1 MNLKKGRN
9 PLDTGDGRTSLSP
22 RLASLPR
29 STAKAIEQLMD
40 TMLASLRGDTGA
52 IWVEYEHS
60 TYVLA
65 VRNMTIQSIQ
75 PLQQMTRAGQSY
87 PVVVQCQGQNYAI
100 VCTGYPLLRVY
111 VAVKVEKMGSLHHRL
126 MPRFARLAQ
135 TVLQANS
142 SPIAAPAE
150 DPASEAYRVIV
161 EKSLR
166 RLCDLMQ
173 ATGCALLWF
182 SSWNNSWHRF
192 AVGSVPSWLYQQ
204 LWEMPSPG
212 DGLDAW
218 VKRVQ
223 NLIQRR
229 GQYCV
234 ADEMTVRDMAKGC
247 ILLWRE
253 EPHGDFSFDET
264 EWLKVTVQMMAASLD
279 VLETQS
285 ELLQRVY
292 QDPLTGLFNRL
303 YFEVAYRQILHG
315 AQRHPRPVSLLLM
328 DIDNFKKINDT
339 YGHETGDMVLQV
351 VGQVLQQVRA
361 GDIPARYGGDEF
373 VVLLPDTDKVGARIL
388 AQRLQHALKQAAGQ
402 LGLPFEVT
410 LSIGCATVS
419 NGDTSLLLLADQDM
433 YEQKRSEKAALGAS
447 SELDSPFVR

>member
-1 MNLKKGRN
+1 MNFRQGGN
-9 PLDTGDGRTSLSP
+9 QQDTGDSGASLSP

-29 STAKAIEQLMD
+29 STAKAIEQLLD
-40 TMLASLRGDTGA
+40 TMLVALRGNTGA

-60 TYVLA
+60 VYVLV
-65 VRNMTIQSIQ
+65 VRHMTIQNIHL
-75 PLQQMTRAGQSY
+75 LQQMTRTHGQSL
-87 PVVVQCQGQNYAI
+87 PVFVQCQGQNYAV

-111 VAVKVEKMGSLHHRL
+111 IAVSVEKIGSLHHRL

-142 SPIAAPAE
+142 SPIGTPAE
-150 DPASEAYRVIV
+150 DPAYQAYRVIV

-166 RLCDLMQ
+166 RLCELMQ

-182 SSWNNSWHRF
+182 SPWSSSWHRF
-192 AVGSVPSWLYQQ
+192 TVGSVPSRLYQQ

-218 VKRVQ
+218 VRDMQ
-223 NLIQRR
+223 NLIQSR
-229 GQYCV
+229 GHYCI
-234 ADEMTVRDMAKGC
+234 ADEMTVRDVVKGC
-247 ILLWRE
+247 VFLWRE
-253 EPHGDFSFDET
+253 EAHGDFSAEEA
-264 EWLKVTVQMMAASLD
+264 EWLRVTVQMIAASLD

-328 DIDNFKKINDT
+328 DIDDFKRINDT

-361 GDIPARYGGDEF
+361 GDVPARYGGDEF
-373 VVLLPDTDKVGARIL
+373 VILLPDTDKTGARIL
-388 AQRLQHALKQAAGQ
+388 AQRLQHALKQAMWQ
-402 LGLPFEVT
+402 LDLPFEVT
-410 LSIGCATVS
+410 FSVGCATVN

-433 YEQKRSEKAALGAS
+433 YEQKRSEKAAVG
-447 SELDSPFVR
+447 

>member
-1 MNLKKGRN
+1 MNLGETRN
-9 PLDTGDGRTSLSP
+9 ELDNGGNGASVSP

-29 STAKAIEQLMD
+29 YTAKAIEQLMD
-40 TMLASLRGDTGA
+40 TMLAALRSDTGA
-52 IWVEYEHS
+52 IWVEHENSVY
-60 TYVLA
+60 TLV
-65 VRNMTIQSIQ
+65 VRNVSIQ
-75 PLQQMTRAGQSY
+75 NLQLLQQMTRTRAQSS
-87 PVVVQCQGQNYAI
+87 PVVLQSQGQTYA
-100 VCTGYPLLRVY
+100 VSCGGYPLLRVY
-111 VAVKVEKMGSLHHRL
+111 VAVKVEKIGAVHRRL

-135 TVLQANS
+135 TILQTNS
-142 SPIAAPAE
+142 SPIGTPSE
-150 DPASEAYRVIV
+150 DPSHQAYRVIV

-166 RLCDLMQ
+166 RLCELLQ
-173 ATGCALLWF
+173 ATGCTMLWF

-192 AVGSVPSWLYQQ
+192 AIGSVPNWLYRQ

-218 VKRVQ
+218 VTHVA
-223 NLIQRR
+223 NLIRR
-229 GQYCV
+229 HRQHCI
-234 ADEMTVRDMAKGC
+234 ADEMTVRDVVKGC

-253 EPHGDFSFDET
+253 EPHGDFSADEI
-264 EWLKVTVQMMAASLD
+264 EWLRVSVQMMAASLD

-285 ELLQRVY
+285 DLLQKVY

-328 DIDNFKKINDT
+328 DVDNFKQINDT
-339 YGHETGDMVLQV
+339 YGHETGDIVLQV

-373 VVLLPDTDKVGARIL
+373 VILLPDTDKAGARML
-388 AQRLQHALKQAAGQ
+388 AQRLQQALKQATEQ
-402 LGLPFEVT
+402 LELPCEVT

-433 YEQKRSEKAALGAS
+433 YEQKRREKAAVS
-447 SELDSPFVR
+447 SLPESSSLH

>member
-1 MNLKKGRN
+1 MNLGETRN
-9 PLDTGDGRTSLSP
+9 ELDNGGNGASVSP

-29 STAKAIEQLMD
+29 YTAKAIEQLMD
-40 TMLASLRGDTGA
+40 TMLAALRSDTGA
-52 IWVEYEHS
+52 IWVEHENSVY
-60 TYVLA
+60 TLV
-65 VRNMTIQSIQ
+65 VRNMSMQSVQ
-75 PLQQMTRAGQSY
+75 LLQQLTKTPPAQSS
-87 PVVVQCQGQNYAI
+87 PVVVQSQGQSFAV
-100 VCTGYPLLRVY
+100 VCSGYPLLRVY
-111 VAVKVEKMGSLHHRL
+111 VAVSVEKISPLHHRL

-135 TVLQANS
+135 TILQTNS
-142 SPIAAPAE
+142 SPIGTPSE
-150 DPASEAYRVIV
+150 DPSHQAYRVIV

-166 RLCDLMQ
+166 RLCELLQ
-173 ATGCALLWF
+173 ATGCTMLWF

-192 AVGSVPSWLYQQ
+192 AIGSVPNWLYRQ

-212 DGLDAW
+212 DGLDVW
-218 VKRVQ
+218 VKNVEG
-223 NLIQRR
+223 LIQRH

-234 ADEMTVRDMAKGC
+234 ADEMTVRDVVKGC

-253 EPHGDFSFDET
+253 EPHGDFSADEI
-264 EWLKVTVQMMAASLD
+264 EWLRVSVQMMAASLD

-285 ELLQRVY
+285 DLLQKVY

-328 DIDNFKKINDT
+328 DVDNFKQINDT
-339 YGHETGDMVLQV
+339 YGHETGDIVLQV

-373 VVLLPDTDKVGARIL
+373 VILLPDTDKAGARML
-388 AQRLQHALKQAAGQ
+388 AQRLQQALKQATEQ
-402 LGLPFEVT
+402 LELPCEVT

-433 YEQKRSEKAALGAS
+433 YEQKRREKAAVS
-447 SELDSPFVR
+447 SLPESSSLH

>member
-1 MNLKKGRN
+1 MNLGETRN
-9 PLDTGDGRTSLSP
+9 ELDNGGNGASVSP

-29 STAKAIEQLMD
+29 YTAKAIEQLMD
-40 TMLASLRGDTGA
+40 TMLAALRSDTGA
-52 IWVEYEHS
+52 IWVEHENSVY
-60 TYVLA
+60 TLV
-65 VRNMTIQSIQ
+65 VRTVSIQ
-75 PLQQMTRAGQSY
+75 NLQLLQQMTRTRAQSS
-87 PVVVQCQGQNYAI
+87 PVVLQSQGQTYA
-100 VCTGYPLLRVY
+100 VSCGGYPLLRVY
-111 VAVKVEKMGSLHHRL
+111 VAVKVEKIGAVHRRL

-135 TVLQANS
+135 SILQTNR
-142 SPIAAPAE
+142 SPIGTPSE
-150 DPASEAYRVIV
+150 DPSHQAYRVIV

-166 RLCDLMQ
+166 RLCELLQ
-173 ATGCALLWF
+173 ATGCTMLWF

-192 AVGSVPSWLYQQ
+192 AIGSVPNWLYRQ

-212 DGLDAW
+212 DGLDVW
-218 VKRVQ
+218 VKNVEG
-223 NLIQRR
+223 LIQRH

-234 ADEMTVRDMAKGC
+234 ADEMTVRDVVKGC

-253 EPHGDFSFDET
+253 EPHGDFSADEV
-264 EWLKVTVQMMAASLD
+264 EWLRVSVQMMAASLD

-285 ELLQRVY
+285 DLLQKVY

-328 DIDNFKKINDT
+328 DVDNFKQINDT
-339 YGHETGDMVLQV
+339 YGHETGDIVLQV

-373 VVLLPDTDKVGARIL
+373 VILLPDTDKAGARML
-388 AQRLQHALKQAAGQ
+388 AQRLQQALKQATEQ
-402 LGLPFEVT
+402 LELPCEVT

-433 YEQKRSEKAALGAS
+433 YEQKRREKAAVS
-447 SELDSPFVR
+447 SLPESSSLH